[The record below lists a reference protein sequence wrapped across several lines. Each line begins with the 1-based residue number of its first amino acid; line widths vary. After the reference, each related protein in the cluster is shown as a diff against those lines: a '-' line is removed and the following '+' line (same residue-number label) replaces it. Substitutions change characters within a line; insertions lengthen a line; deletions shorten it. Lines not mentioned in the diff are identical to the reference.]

1 MESSFKEV
9 DEKIHLFVQQD
20 GTLSNEGW
28 AFVSSSVKGIVTAVL
43 RKQNVNSS
51 KIDELFQ
58 DSLSSLISTDWRQI
72 DSPVYFI
79 LKVINNKR
87 IDFIRKEK
95 VRKEVSLDLIGETP
109 FELWEDSDRFAV
121 FHAIGELPNPEKV
134 VMALKFQLG
143 WNVREIADALGISKS
158 SVSNI
163 SIRAIEKIRKTL
175 Q

>member
-1 MESSFKEV
+1 MKDSFKEI
-9 DEKIHLFVQQD
+9 DQKIHSFVQQD
-20 GTLSNEGW
+20 GFLSNEGW
-28 AFVSSSVKGIVTAVL
+28 EFVSNSVKGIVTAVL
-43 RKQNVNSS
+43 RKQNVNSI

-58 DSLSSLISTDWRQI
+58 DSLSSLISTDWRHI
-72 DSPVYFI
+72 ESPVYFI

-95 VRKEVSLDLIGETP
+95 VRKEISLDLIGETP
-109 FELWEDSDRFAV
+109 FELWDDSDQIAI
-121 FHAIGELPNPEKV
+121 FHSIGELPNPEKV
-134 VMALKFQLG
+134 VLALKFQLG

-175 Q
+175 